1 MNEAYERFQAQNREQ
16 AGWFEEKPLPLA
28 LHCLEES
35 RSKGFSIEIPSIGVT
50 IESDVNPS
58 VDVGEE

>member
-1 MNEAYERFQAQNREQ
+1 MNDAYEQFQAQNGER

-50 IESDVNPS
+50 IESDANPS
-58 VDVGEE
+58 VDPGDE